1 MARAKESGFSDP
13 SVPASIPP
21 TFALDF
27 IPGRFAVI
35 VYDGH
40 SISQVDAEFLLWRDA
55 RSRARDLNVWH
66 MCNGDK
72 WAAAVPQPISRAT
85 FAASSASR

>member
-13 SVPASIPP
+13 STPASLLP
-21 TFALDF
+21 TFCLDF

-35 VYDGH
+35 VYDGP
-40 SISQVDAEFLLWRDA
+40 SISQVDAEFLPWRDA
-55 RSRARDLNVWH
+55 RSRARDLNVRH